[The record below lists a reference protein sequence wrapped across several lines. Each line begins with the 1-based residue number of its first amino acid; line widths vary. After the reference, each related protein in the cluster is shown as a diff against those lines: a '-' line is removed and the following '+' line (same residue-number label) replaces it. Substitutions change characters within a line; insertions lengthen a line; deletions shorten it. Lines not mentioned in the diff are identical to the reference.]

1 MGFYSKHIF
10 PRFCNWVMDN
20 REHDEQRLATLA
32 EVTGEALEIGFG
44 TGLNLPHYPDT
55 VKSLVTIDT
64 NPGMA
69 RAASSRIASC
79 PFPVESQLLSGE
91 SLPMEDDRF
100 DSVVSTWTL
109 CSIVQVENA
118 LAEINRVL
126 RPGGRFFFV
135 EHGLSPDK
143 SVRRWQNR
151 LNPIQ
156 KIFAEGCNLN
166 RDIRRLVKVSG
177 LSIERLHNEYM
188 PKAPR
193 FAGYLYRGIARKE

>member
-1 MGFYSKHIF
+1 
-10 PRFCNWVMDN
+10 MDT
-20 REHDEQRLATLA
+20 REHELQRRETLA
-32 EVTGEALEIGFG
+32 EVGGDALEIGFG
-44 TGLNLPHYPDT
+44 SGLNLPHYPAA
-55 VKSLVTIDT
+55 VKSLVTIDS

-69 RAASSRIASC
+69 RVATSRIAAC
-79 PFPVESQLLSGE
+79 PFPVDCRLLNGE
-91 SLPMEDDRF
+91 RLPMEDARF

-109 CSIVQVENA
+109 CSIVQVESA

-143 SVRRWQNR
+143 AVRRWQNR

-156 KIFAEGCNLN
+156 KVFADGCNLN
-166 RDIRRLVKVSG
+166 RDIRRLVEDSG
-177 LSIERLHNEYM
+177 LSIEKLDNEYM

-193 FAGYLYRGIARKE
+193 FAGYLYRGIGRKE